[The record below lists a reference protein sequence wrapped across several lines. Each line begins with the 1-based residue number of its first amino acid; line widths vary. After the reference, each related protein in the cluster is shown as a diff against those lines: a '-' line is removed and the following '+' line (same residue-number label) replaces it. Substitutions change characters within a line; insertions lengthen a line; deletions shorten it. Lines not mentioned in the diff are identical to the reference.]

1 MKAIFEMWYS
11 LFKYLGLGP
20 LVWFF
25 ARPTIDGADRI
36 PKRGPVILAAN
47 HRAEIDSFVLAF
59 TIRRRLTFIAKLEYF
74 TGAGLR
80 GRIQKWF
87 YEAVGQIPVDRS
99 GGDAG
104 ERALDAA
111 RGVLKT
117 GSAWALYPE
126 GTRSPD
132 GRLFKA
138 HTGIAR
144 VALSS
149 PRALIVPVA
158 ILGSEKVDPSDARGW
173 RRGRIHVRVGE
184 PMDLGEWEV
193 RRHEP
198 GVYRE
203 LADAVMEAIG
213 DLAGQDVTYRYPTQ
227 TERAARDAGTASDKG
242 TAPDAG
248 ALSDRGVARAGS
260 RRGPRAAPS
269 RGCSGP

>member
-1 MKAIFEMWYS
+1 M
-11 LFKYLGLGP
+11 GLGP

-25 ARPTIDGADRI
+25 ARPSIEAAERI
-36 PKRGPVILAAN
+36 PRHGPVIIAAN

-59 TIRRRLTFIAKLEYF
+59 TVRRRLTFIAKLEYF
-74 TGAGLR
+74 TGTGLR
-80 GRIQKWF
+80 GRTQKWF

-111 RGVLKT
+111 RGVLEA
-117 GSAWALYPE
+117 GRAWALYPE

-132 GRLFKA
+132 GRLYKA

-149 PRALIVPVA
+149 PGTLVVPVA
-158 ILGSEKVDPSDARGW
+158 ILGSEKVDPSNARGW
-173 RRGRIHVRVGE
+173 RRGRIHVCVGE
-184 PMDLGEWEV
+184 PMNLGEWEV

-203 LADAVMEAIG
+203 LADAVMKRIG
-213 DLAGQDVTYRYPTQ
+213 ELAGQDVTHRYPTEA
-227 TERAARDAGTASDKG
+227 ERDARDAGTTTDTASDIG
-242 TAPDAG
+242 P
-248 ALSDRGVARAGS
+248 LSD
-260 RRGPRAAPS
+260 
-269 RGCSGP
+269 

>member
-1 MKAIFEMWYS
+1 M
-11 LFKYLGLGP
+11 GLGP

-59 TIRRRLTFIAKLEYF
+59 TVPRRLTFIAKLEYV
-74 TGAGLR
+74 TGTGLR

-111 RGVLKT
+111 RGVLET
-117 GSAWALYPE
+117 GRAWALYPE

-149 PRALIVPVA
+149 PGASIVPMA
-158 ILGSEKVDPSDARGW
+158 ILGSEKVDPSNARGW

-203 LADAVMEAIG
+203 LADAVMERIG
-213 DLAGQDVTYRYPTQ
+213 ELAGQTVTYRYPTQ
-227 TERAARDAGTASDKG
+227 AERDARDGDPAQTAGW
-242 TAPDAG
+242 
-248 ALSDRGVARAGS
+248 LSD
-260 RRGPRAAPS
+260 
-269 RGCSGP
+269 